1 MLPHD
6 QLGDGPTVLL
16 LHAGIAN
23 RQMWR
28 EHLEPLAAAGYRA
41 VAVDLPGFGEAHA
54 RSPVAHWEEVAAT
67 LEELGLEDAA
77 LVGNSFGAAVAL
89 RVAAVHPE
97 RVASLTLFSSPDVPE
112 PEPSPQMQAIWDAVE
127 RAEAAGDH
135 ERMVE
140 EIVAGW
146 VRPQARETVGPRI
159 AAMQRANLQGRGR
172 GEVEFAEDPL
182 EVHPARVAAID
193 CPVVLAAG
201 TEDLPDF
208 RDAAEALATRL
219 PSATATLIEDCGHL
233 APLEAPAESLRL
245 ILQTLGR

>member
-6 QLGDGPTVLL
+6 QLGEGPTVLL

-28 EHLEPLAAAGYRA
+28 DHLEPLAKAGYRA

-67 LEELGLEDAA
+67 IEELGIEDAE

-89 RVAAVHPE
+89 RVAVVHPE
-97 RVASLTLFSSPDVPE
+97 RVTSLTLFSAPDVPE
-112 PEPSPQMQAIWDAVE
+112 PEPSPELQAIWDAVE
-127 RAEAAGDH
+127 RAQEAGDQ
-135 ERMVE
+135 ERVVE
-140 EIVAGW
+140 EIVSGW
-146 VRPQARETVGPRI
+146 VRPPARATVGPRI
-159 AAMQRANLQGRGR
+159 AEMQRANLRRRGS

-182 EVHPARVAAID
+182 EVHPARVATID
-193 CPVVLAAG
+193 CPVLLAAG
-201 TEDLPDF
+201 AEDLPDF
-208 RDAAEALATRL
+208 RDAAAALATRL
-219 PSATATLIEDCGHL
+219 PSATATLIPDCGHL